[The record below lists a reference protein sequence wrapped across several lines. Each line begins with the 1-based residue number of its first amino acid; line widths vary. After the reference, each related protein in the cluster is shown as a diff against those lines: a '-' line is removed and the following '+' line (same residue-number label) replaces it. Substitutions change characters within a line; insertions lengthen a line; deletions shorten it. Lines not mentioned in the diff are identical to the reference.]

1 MRWNGAVLLFLLMFV
16 AAGCGG
22 PAGLKAADDLALNK
36 DYLGAVKAY
45 DQVLKSVSDDATRRP
60 IEKKF
65 ESTKIC
71 LVDEYLMQAGEQ
83 YLEMK
88 TANIPS
94 LNNILICLQS
104 VQQWDDASG
113 RISSSIAFYKKKVEK
128 LQARVELY
136 LSKAVI
142 ATYAYEYNIA
152 LQVIDAA
159 EKLDPGGSSVYSAR
173 MRVERRQV
181 LYGEVLKFLASKDID
196 RALRKF
202 HKLAATFN
210 PQPSLSDAP
219 FAADALALIEK
230 KVRSLTA
237 ANRWIE
243 AINYLK
249 GLKLR
254 EVRELL
260 KDITNGATDYFPSTA
275 KTDLKV

>member
-1 MRWNGAVLLFLLMFV
+1 MRWNGAVLLLLLVFIV
-16 AAGCGG
+16 AGCGG
-22 PAGLKAADDLALNK
+22 PAGLKAANALALKK

-45 DQVLKSVSDDATRRP
+45 DQVLQSVSDDATRRP

-65 ESTKIC
+65 ESTKVC

-83 YLEMK
+83 YLKMR

-113 RISSSIAFYKKKVEK
+113 RISSSIVFYKKKVEK
-128 LQARVELY
+128 LQARIELY
-136 LSKAVI
+136 LGKAVI
-142 ATYAYEYNIA
+142 AAYAYEYNIA

-159 EKLDPGGSSVYSAR
+159 AKLDPGGSSVNSAR
-173 MRVERRQV
+173 RRVERRQV
-181 LYGEVLKFLASKDID
+181 IYGEVLTLLAGKDID
-196 RALRKF
+196 EAVRKF
-202 HKLAATFN
+202 HELAATFN
-210 PQPSLSDAP
+210 PQPKLADAP
-219 FAADALALIEK
+219 FAADALALIEER
-230 KVRSLTA
+230 VRSLTA
-237 ANRWIE
+237 ANRWVE

-249 GLKLR
+249 GLNLQ

-260 KDITNGATDYFPSTA
+260 KDVTNGATDYFPSTA